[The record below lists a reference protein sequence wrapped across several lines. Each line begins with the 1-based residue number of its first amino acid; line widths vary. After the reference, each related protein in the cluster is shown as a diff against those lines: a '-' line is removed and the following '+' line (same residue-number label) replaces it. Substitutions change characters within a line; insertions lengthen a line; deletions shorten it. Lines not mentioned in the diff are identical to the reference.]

1 MASLG
6 SYSLNKCLYLSICSQ
21 IVEIILEEYLLKM
34 QVKTGILFDL
44 LFFRSLVGFNKTYLL
59 ASHIAYFENLFLISF
74 AYLDIILLFIFV
86 VISV

>member
-1 MASLG
+1 
-6 SYSLNKCLYLSICSQ
+6 
-21 IVEIILEEYLLKM
+21 M